1 MNLLIIYC
9 LIITKIVKINHL
21 IIKIRKNLMN
31 IKKLTMNNPMDSV
44 KKRLITSRKNSK
56 RVSTIIEETR
66 NLKPLETILE

>member
-1 MNLLIIYC
+1 
-9 LIITKIVKINHL
+9 
-21 IIKIRKNLMN
+21 MN